1 LSIAVWHSQ
10 SRIDVADQKHPRVDL
25 RREPGAPAIDRFRRL
40 IVIAQK
46 REVPVVSTRL
56 VIDADVLGSVGVL
69 GRKVDLLRM
78 EEAFFLGTPAV
89 PP

>member
-1 LSIAVWHSQ
+1 V
-10 SRIDVADQKHPRVDL
+10 
-25 RREPGAPAIDRFRRL
+25 PAIDRFRRL

-46 REVPVVSTRL
+46 REVPVVFTRL
-56 VIDADVLGSVGVL
+56 VVDADVLGSVGVL

-78 EEAFFLGTPAV
+78 EEAFFRGTPAV